1 MNELLLFLVIF
12 RYKIYDNVNNEKGV
26 CNYFVYS
33 VIKFLYLIIVC
44 SEICVWKNELNI
56 KDFLNM

>member
-12 RYKIYDNVNNEKGV
+12 RYEIYDNVNNEKGV

-33 VIKFLYLIIVC
+33 VIKFLYLI
-44 SEICVWKNELNI
+44 WKNELNI

>member
-1 MNELLLFLVIF
+1 MKFMIMLIMRKVCVI
-12 RYKIYDNVNNEKGV
+12 IL
-26 CNYFVYS
+26 YS